1 MTTEMGQSAV
11 TRNHRVS
18 TELQHEVEQF
28 FYREAELLD
37 DGKFREWLDLV
48 AEDIEYTVGTRP
60 TVDPFSPDSVPPS
73 LAFEDNK
80 ESLTWR
86 VKRSE
91 TGMAW
96 AEEPPSRT
104 RYLITN
110 VRINDGGERLTVR
123 TNFVLYRNRL
133 ETSEHFLVGSREDI
147 LRRGSEGELLIARR
161 AVTLDQNVILS
172 NNLSMF
178 F

>member
-1 MTTEMGQSAV
+1 MSAD
-11 TRNHRVS
+11 
-18 TELQHEVEQF
+18 LQHEVEQF
-28 FYREAELLD
+28 FYHEAELLD
-37 DGKFREWLDLV
+37 DGRFREWLDLV
-48 AEDIEYTVGTRP
+48 AEEIEYTVGTKP
-60 TVDPFSPDSVPPS
+60 TVDPFSPDAVPPS

-110 VRINDGGERLTVR
+110 VRITPDAAGLFVR
-123 TNFVLYRNRL
+123 SNFMFYRNRL
-133 ETSEHFLVGSREDI
+133 ETTAHFLVGSREDN
-147 LRRGSEGELLIARR
+147 LQRGPDGRLLIARR

>member
-1 MTTEMGQSAV
+1 MTTEIELAAGV
-11 TRNHRVS
+11 GRGVS
-18 TELQHEVEQF
+18 VELQHEIEQF
-28 FYREAELLD
+28 YYHEAELLD
-37 DGKFREWLDLV
+37 EARFREWLDLV
-48 AEDIEYTVGTRP
+48 SDDIEYTVGTRP
-60 TVDPFSPDSVPPS
+60 TVDVFSPDSVPPS

-110 VRINDGGERLTVR
+110 VRITPAADEYLVR
-123 TNFVLYRNRL
+123 SNFMLYRNRL
-133 ETSEHFLVGSREDI
+133 ETMVHFLVGSRQDT
-147 LRRGSEGELLIARR
+147 LRRTAEGELKIARR

>member
-1 MTTEMGQSAV
+1 MTTEMSHSAV
-11 TRNHRVS
+11 PQKRGAS
-18 TELQHEVEQF
+18 SELQHEVEQF
-28 FYREAELLD
+28 LYREAELLD
-37 DGKFREWLDLV
+37 DGKFREWLDLI
-48 AEDIEYTVGTRP
+48 AEEIEYTVGTRP
-60 TVDPFSPDSVPPS
+60 TVDPFSPESVPPS

-110 VRINDGGERLTVR
+110 IRINEGAGRLLVR
-123 TNFVLYRNRL
+123 SNFVLYRNRL
-133 ETSEHFLVGSREDI
+133 ETSEHLLVGSREDI
-147 LRRGSEGELLIARR
+147 LRRGRDGHLLVACRT
-161 AVTLDQNVILS
+161 VTLDQNVILS

>member
-1 MTTEMGQSAV
+1 MTTEIELAAGV
-11 TRNHRVS
+11 GRGVS
-18 TELQHEVEQF
+18 VELQHEIEQF
-28 FYREAELLD
+28 YYHEAELLD
-37 DGKFREWLDLV
+37 EARFREWLDLV
-48 AEDIEYTVGTRP
+48 SDDIEYTVGTRP
-60 TVDPFSPDSVPPS
+60 TVDVFSPDSVPPS

-110 VRINDGGERLTVR
+110 VRITPAADEYLVR
-123 TNFVLYRNRL
+123 SNFMLYRNRL
-133 ETSEHFLVGSREDI
+133 ETMVHFLVGSRQDT
-147 LRRGSEGELLIARR
+147 LRRTTEGELKIARR

>member
-1 MTTEMGQSAV
+1 MSTEMEIGVGRRGGSM
-11 TRNHRVS
+11 
-18 TELQHEVEQF
+18 ELQYEIEQF
-28 FYREAELLD
+28 YYHEAGLLD
-37 DGKFREWLDLV
+37 DARFREWLDLV
-48 AEDIEYTVGTRP
+48 TDDIDYTVGTRP
-60 TVDPFSPDSVPPS
+60 TVDVFSPDSVPPS
-73 LAFEDNK
+73 LSFEDNK

-110 VRINDGGERLTVR
+110 IRITQNADEYLVRS
-123 TNFVLYRNRL
+123 NFMLYRNRL
-133 ETSEHFLVGSREDI
+133 ETMVHFLVGSRQDT
-147 LRRGSEGELLIARR
+147 LRRATDGDLRIARR

>member
-1 MTTEMGQSAV
+1 MTTEIELAAGV
-11 TRNHRVS
+11 GRGVS
-18 TELQHEVEQF
+18 VELQHEIEQF
-28 FYREAELLD
+28 YYHEAEMLD
-37 DGKFREWLDLV
+37 EARFREWLDLV
-48 AEDIEYTVGTRP
+48 SDDIEYTVGTRP
-60 TVDPFSPDSVPPS
+60 TVDVFSPDSVPPS

-110 VRINDGGERLTVR
+110 VRITPAADEYLVR
-123 TNFVLYRNRL
+123 SNFMLYRNRL
-133 ETSEHFLVGSREDI
+133 ETMVHFLVGSRQDT
-147 LRRGSEGELLIARR
+147 LRRTAEGELKIARR

>member
-1 MTTEMGQSAV
+1 
-11 TRNHRVS
+11 VS
-18 TELQHEVEQF
+18 PELQHDIEQF
-28 FYREAELLD
+28 CYREAELLD
-37 DGKFREWLDLV
+37 DGRFREWLDLID
-48 AEDIEYTVGTRP
+48 EDIRYEVGTRS
-60 TVDPFSPDSVPPS
+60 TVDPLGTDPVEDS
-73 LAFEDNK
+73 LAFEENK
-80 ESLTWR
+80 VSLTWR

-110 VRINDGGERLTVR
+110 VQVTPVGDELAVR
-123 TNFVLYRNRL
+123 CNFMLYRNRL
-133 ETSEHFLVGSREDI
+133 ETMAHFLVGSRRDR
-147 LRRGSEGELLIARR
+147 LRRQPDGGFLIARR
-161 AVTLDQNVILS
+161 SVTLDQNVILS